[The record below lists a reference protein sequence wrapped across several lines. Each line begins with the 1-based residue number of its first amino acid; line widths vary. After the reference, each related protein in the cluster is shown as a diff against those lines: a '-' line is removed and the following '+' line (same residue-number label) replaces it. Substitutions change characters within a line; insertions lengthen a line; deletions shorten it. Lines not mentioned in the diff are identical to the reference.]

1 MTAGASETGT
11 CFRTC
16 QKNLWGREISTKD
29 SLIWAES
36 LTTKQPTL
44 YVCHFINQP
53 WTSAYNFECL
63 DNNDSLAPDFEVNEE
78 FFDQKVK
85 EFVFKYN
92 YTLNP
97 EGVYDAIKYMYTY
110 WPDPHNVTHIREQ
123 YINVSFSYNWEN

>member
-1 MTAGASETGT
+1 V
-11 CFRTC
+11 
-16 QKNLWGREISTKD
+16 LIIS
-29 SLIWAES
+29 S
-36 LTTKQPTL
+36 
-44 YVCHFINQP
+44 VV
-53 WTSAYNFECL
+53 
-63 DNNDSLAPDFEVNEE
+63 DNNDSLAPDFEVNEA

-123 YINVSFSYNWEN
+123 YINVSFAAYLRKENYRQF